1 MPTFT
6 IGVLSQNANFNHGQ
20 TATWY
25 FHLFLV
31 SAAVKDTSVN
41 GLEGLNINWEAPFN
55 FDKYVVG
62 FRYHLGNLKKVPE
75 SLFAKRS
82 IETTGVEGVATV
94 DADYNINSKVISADA
109 KWVAKGRD
117 LEARAKANS
126 EDRVTEIGL
135 STSQDVEGKKV
146 LLSADYNLQKKKL
159 AGSAKVT
166 IDDTTAE
173 VKYDNVDKDAVLKVS
188 HKVDAKNTVEPSIS
202 LKSGHMTYGW
212 TRAWNGG
219 SVETVYNPG
228 ETVDVTWKDTGANGK
243 SGMWWWMLYLFPI
256 LITTESY
263 LCFMSW
269 SNNIILPQLFL
280 LFLLFFSGVWNT
292 KASIP
297 VDDHAATTVSFSRDW
312 KY

>member
-1 MPTFT
+1 MFFRF
-6 IGVLSQNANFNHGQ
+6 IVLFSVLACVLGG
-20 TATWY
+20 APSSKS
-25 FHLFLV
+25 V

-82 IETTGVEGVATV
+82 IETTGVEGTATV

-228 ETVDVTWKDTGANGK
+228 ETVDVTWKDNGAN
-243 SGMWWWMLYLFPI
+243 
-256 LITTESY
+256 
-263 LCFMSW
+263 
-269 SNNIILPQLFL
+269 
-280 LFLLFFSGVWNT
+280 GVWNT